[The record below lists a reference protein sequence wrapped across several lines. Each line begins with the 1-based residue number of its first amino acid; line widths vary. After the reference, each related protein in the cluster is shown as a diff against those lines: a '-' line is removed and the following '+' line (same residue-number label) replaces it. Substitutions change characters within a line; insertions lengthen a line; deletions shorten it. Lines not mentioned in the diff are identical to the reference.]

1 MEHPNSGQEKGP
13 SYRANF
19 KADTN
24 QLNANCPTEK
34 AISTIR
40 AKLCLAGGQVLH
52 VANDGV
58 YFVTTPF
65 GQIRRFDSFE
75 SLQASV
81 DRIAK

>member
-1 MEHPNSGQEKGP
+1 MESPNSGQEKAGRQP
-13 SYRANF
+13 GNF
-19 KADTN
+19 RADTN
-24 QLNANCPTEK
+24 QLDTNHIAEK

-65 GQIRRFDSFE
+65 GQMRRFDSFE

-81 DRIAK
+81 DRITK